1 MTLPHVLVQL
11 LLYRIKVRSCK
22 GPWERRR
29 GGGRKVTVVDK
40 NQLPVIIFKNVPV
53 VNHKWCQCT
62 QADLF
67 WLIHPLWVSL
77 PPDLGIHFHM
87 MIDACEKEKKRNFY
101 NNWQHQPNVSFF
113 FFLLSCV
120 SVCLCWITTT
130 TTYPIELNKISLTK
144 EKKTENLRKISN
156 DNQIIQ
162 KPNLNSNKN
171 NRCLQRIRIYDHVW
185 NHRNIMNY
193 SRRNPR
199 NTDNSW
205 WFASNSFR
213 QGNSFPLSDI
223 WW

>member
-1 MTLPHVLVQL
+1 MSMYTSWSILIDSSLMGLSPPRFRYPFSYDDWRVWKRKKKKFLQQL
-11 LLYRIKVRSCK
+11 TT
-22 GPWERRR
+22 P
-29 GGGRKVTVVDK
+29 T
-40 NQLPVIIFKNVPV
+40 
-53 VNHKWCQCT
+53 QC
-62 QADLF
+62 F
-67 WLIHPLWVSL
+67 
-77 PPDLGIHFHM
+77 F
-87 MIDACEKEKKRNFY
+87 
-101 NNWQHQPNVSFF
+101 FF

-213 QGNSFPLSDI
+213 QGNSFSLSDI